1 MTPHEPAC
9 SYHRNFKNH
18 FKKVIIMPFI
28 ILIQIIIK
36 DIEQG
41 MAKDGTHNT
50 LSGIT
55 FLIDISSL
63 RIIFGARH
71 GGSCL

>member
-1 MTPHEPAC
+1 
-9 SYHRNFKNH
+9 
-18 FKKVIIMPFI
+18 MPFI